1 MSFSAVI
8 VFRRRRI
15 NRDFNIKVSFSG
27 KIHADQMFQVL
38 RDEDSS
44 INFTGEL
51 LTVGSQVSVVMP
63 STSTIPSCHWFTATP
78 DPINSVFKPFIFCE
92 DVSVGNWTVSPM
104 GDRPRA
110 TLQTS
115 VDRRHPLYKAHEKG
129 RALMQTGSASGK
141 KLRTTMA
148 NMEKQ
153 CVHEVTE
160 FLKTFSQADLNEVKE
175 LFSDIA
181 ESETKFYY

>member
-1 MSFSAVI
+1 M
-8 VFRRRRI
+8 
-15 NRDFNIKVSFSG
+15 
-27 KIHADQMFQVL
+27 DQMFQVL

-51 LTVGSQVSVVMP
+51 LTVGSQVSIVTP
-63 STSTIPSCHWFTATP
+63 STSAIPSCHWLTATP
-78 DPINSVFKPFIFCE
+78 DPVNSVFKPFIFCE
-92 DVSVGNWTVSPM
+92 NVSVGNWTVSPSM

-129 RALMQTGSASGK
+129 RALMQTGSQAGQ

-153 CVHEVTE
+153 CVHEVME